1 MLRHLSAGADVNR
14 FVLASLVRLRFRSDS
29 ESAIFDHSAASPY
42 SQCCATYRLAPMST
56 DLSSLRSFVSAFAP
70 TPSQPYSTTP
80 PHRHIHNVAPLI
92 GWRRCQQIC
101 PRFARS
107 SPLSLRL
114 RVSHIRPLRRIAIFT
129 VPKTGVRFSS
139 PLFFLYHPRRMST
152 KTFSSGVKRRLF
164 NKAAPSRLPSR
175 RRAVGDRRCGFRD
188 GRRRVRGGVGFVFI
202 FVHPQLVGQ
211 NLQFVNESFDDA

>member
-14 FVLASLVRLRFRSDS
+14 FVLASLVRLRFRFDS

-56 DLSSLRSFVSAFAP
+56 DLSSLRSFVSAFAS

-129 VPKTGVRFSS
+129 MLRHLSAGADVNRFVLASLVRLRFRFDSESAIFDHSAAS
-139 PLFFLYHPRRMST
+139 PYSRFRKPTSGFHHRCSFYIIRAGCQLKLFHP
-152 KTFSSGVKRRLF
+152 
-164 NKAAPSRLPSR
+164 A
-175 RRAVGDRRCGFRD
+175 
-188 GRRRVRGGVGFVFI
+188 
-202 FVHPQLVGQ
+202 
-211 NLQFVNESFDDA
+211 